1 MNPIKLFFLTS
12 IIPALTYK
20 KGALIIWSIPFSV
33 LIEMIYTDSFLGIN
47 LTFTILF
54 IVLILFDFFTG
65 IAVSRFKG
73 EKIEPNKIAFTFYK
87 ILMYLLFFW
96 LVFEINKSILESDSF
111 LSEQGQHSINFIRNF
126 VFTILVLREYISIG
140 ENIEKRFG
148 KKPYIFTLV
157 EKISDIIENKLIR
170 KIEDSELCNTKD
182 KNKDE
187 TK

>member
-20 KGALIIWSIPFSV
+20 KGALVIWSIPFSV
-33 LIEMIYTDSFLGIN
+33 LIEMIYTGSFLGIN
-47 LTFTILF
+47 LTFTVLF
-54 IVLILFDFFTG
+54 MVLIFFDFITG
-65 IAVSRFKG
+65 LVASKFAG
-73 EKIEPNKIAFTFYK
+73 EKIQSTKIAFTFYK
-87 ILMYLLFFW
+87 VLMYLLFFW

-182 KNKDE
+182 KDKDE